1 MADNRG
7 IVTKRSS
14 ESARPIKVNS
24 TLPIALVVT
33 SNIAAGIYGFD
44 SPEDAIENDVIKTH
58 TTGNMMK
65 YLQLG
70 VDEFPVTVPTIIVVC
85 NEGEDDAETKSNII
99 AGVNSIK
106 KAASTVNLASS
117 KGSVIGYNPDII
129 TVADHASGDMD
140 VANAMISVCNAIK
153 ARTFIDLDADSNGD
167 AISQRDLFGS
177 DRVTLA
183 KTPLGKWNTDT
194 NSTDYYD
201 SGVVLAWLRAYCD
214 GNVEGD
220 DEIGWSKSIS
230 NKVLPFSSIKEPSDF
245 VAGVQDETDPLT
257 EAQITSFITY
267 MGIRTWNYQTTDAD
281 PIWQDARRV
290 RIIDLAA
297 AAVLKGIFFAVDKP
311 IVKLRVAKKS
321 LREFMNTLV
330 GQNVMLAHEI
340 KLDMKATT
348 PSEITAGRFYFI
360 IDFAEMPVSVRICV
374 TFNQTDRFAPIA
386 YEMLNAA

>member
-1 MADNRG
+1 MANNRG
-7 IVTKRSS
+7 IVTERSS
-14 ESARPIKVNS
+14 DSARPIKVNS

-44 SPEDAIENDVIKTH
+44 SPEDAIKDDVIKTH

-65 YLQLG
+65 YLKLG

-85 NEGEDDAETKSNII
+85 NEGADDAETKSNII

-106 KAASTVNLASS
+106 KAASTINLASS
-117 KGSVIGYNPDII
+117 KGSVIGCNPDII
-129 TVADHASGDMD
+129 TVADHAIGDMD
-140 VANAMISVCNAIK
+140 VANAMISVCDAIK

-183 KTPLGKWNTDT
+183 KTSLGKWNTETD
-194 NSTDYYD
+194 STDYYD
-201 SGVVLAWLRAYCD
+201 SGVVLAWLRAYVD
-214 GNVEGD
+214 GG
-220 DEIGWSKSIS
+220 DEIGWSRSIS
-230 NKVLPFSSIKEPSDF
+230 NEVLPFSSIKEPSDF
-245 VAGVQDETDPLT
+245 VAGVLDETDPLT
-257 EAQITSFITY
+257 EAQIMSYITY

-290 RIIDLAA
+290 RIVDLAS
-297 AAVLKGIFFAVDKP
+297 AAVLKGIFFAVDEP
-311 IVKLRVAKKS
+311 IVKLREAKKS

-330 GQNVMLAHEI
+330 GKNVMLAHEV
-340 KLDMKATT
+340 KLDMKRTT

-360 IDFAEMPVSVRICV
+360 IDFQEMPVAVRICV
-374 TFNQTDRFAPIA
+374 TFNQTDRFAPLV

>member
-1 MADNRG
+1 MANNRG
-7 IVTKRSS
+7 IVTERSS
-14 ESARPIKVNS
+14 DSARPIKVNS

-44 SPEDAIENDVIKTH
+44 SPEDAINDDVIKTH

-70 VDEFPVTVPTIIVVC
+70 VDEFPVIVPTIIVVC
-85 NEGEDDAETKSNII
+85 NEGVDDTETKSNII
-99 AGVNSIK
+99 TGVNSIK

-117 KGSVIGYNPDII
+117 KGSIIGYNPDII
-129 TVADHASGDMD
+129 AVADYAIGDMD
-140 VANAMISVCNAIK
+140 VANAMISVCTAIK

-177 DRVTLA
+177 DRVTLS
-183 KTPLGKWNTDT
+183 KTSLGKWNTKT

-201 SGVVLAWLRAYCD
+201 SGIVLAWLRAYVD
-214 GNVEGD
+214 GI

-230 NKVLPFSSIKEPSDF
+230 NQVLPFSSIKEPSDF
-245 VAGVQDETDPLT
+245 VAGVLDETDPLT
-257 EAQITSFITY
+257 EAQIMSYITY

-290 RIIDLAA
+290 RIVDLAS
-297 AAVLKGIFFAVDKP
+297 AAVLKGIFFAVDEP
-311 IVKLRVAKKS
+311 IVKLREAKKS

-330 GQNVMLAHEI
+330 GKNIMLAHEV
-340 KLDMKATT
+340 KLDMKRTT

-360 IDFAEMPVSVRICV
+360 IDFQEMPVAVRICV
-374 TFNQTDRFAPIA
+374 TFNQTDRFAPLV
-386 YEMLNAA
+386 YEMLNVA